1 MHHIRRAKVEPADFS
16 RRMKHSNSVPVDKNA
31 IGAEIII
38 IYTALNEPLLPT
50 ESLPYSEKYLM

>member
-1 MHHIRRAKVEPADFS
+1 
-16 RRMKHSNSVPVDKNA
+16 MKHSNSVPVDKNA

-50 ESLPYSEKYLM
+50 ESLPYSKNI